1 VGLGCLLQVC
11 DLKRE
16 WMYFNRVKTEEVPFK
31 GIIGGCL
38 IPPALAMPMQ
48 QLLLD
53 VFTPPRPTLS
63 NFLVGQNGQLV
74 HELRKLADSQGTSPF
89 MFIYG
94 PAGCGKSHL
103 LRGVAAEMGVSVLA
117 GSNRFVFKA
126 SDQALVIDDVEQ
138 LTPYSQVQLF
148 NAFNSSLA
156 ENKPGKIILA
166 SEFPSADL
174 KLRDDLRTRIEAG
187 LCLRVQP
194 LSDQEKHEALQAMAK
209 SRGLELSEEVIDYAL
224 RYFQRDMGSLMAV
237 MDGLDR
243 FSLEQQKPVSVNLL
257 RHWMKRRESLV
268 IREYETRTV

>member
-1 VGLGCLLQVC
+1 
-11 DLKRE
+11 
-16 WMYFNRVKTEEVPFK
+16 
-31 GIIGGCL
+31 
-38 IPPALAMPMQ
+38 MQ

-103 LRGVAAEMGVSVLA
+103 LRGIAAQMGVSVLA

-126 SDQALVIDDVEQ
+126 SDQALVIDDVEK

-156 ENKPGKIILA
+156 REQ
-166 SEFPSADL
+166 
-174 KLRDDLRTRIEAG
+174 TR
-187 LCLRVQP
+187 
-194 LSDQEKHEALQAMAK
+194 
-209 SRGLELSEEVIDYAL
+209 
-224 RYFQRDMGSLMAV
+224 
-237 MDGLDR
+237 
-243 FSLEQQKPVSVNLL
+243 
-257 RHWMKRRESLV
+257 
-268 IREYETRTV
+268 

>member
-1 VGLGCLLQVC
+1 
-11 DLKRE
+11 
-16 WMYFNRVKTEEVPFK
+16 
-31 GIIGGCL
+31 
-38 IPPALAMPMQ
+38 MQ

-53 VFTPPRPTLS
+53 VFTPPRPMLS

-74 HELRKLADSQGTSPF
+74 HELQQLVKNETCTHIY
-89 MFIYG
+89 IYG
-94 PAGCGKSHL
+94 LPGCGKSHL
-103 LRGVAAEMGVSVLA
+103 LHGMAVQLGVSPLDA
-117 GSNRFVFKA
+117 NNRFVFKE
-126 SDQALVIDDVEQ
+126 SENSLIIDNIDQ

-156 ENKPGKIILA
+156 NNKPTKIILA
-166 SEFPSADL
+166 SEFPTAEL
-174 KLRDDLRTRIEAG
+174 KLRVDLRTRIQAG

-194 LSDQEKHEALQAMAK
+194 LSEQEKYEALQALAK
-209 SRGLELSEEVIDYAL
+209 SRGLELSEEVIEYAL

-268 IREYETRTV
+268 IREHETRAI

>member
-1 VGLGCLLQVC
+1 
-11 DLKRE
+11 
-16 WMYFNRVKTEEVPFK
+16 
-31 GIIGGCL
+31 
-38 IPPALAMPMQ
+38 MPMQ

-53 VFTPPRPTLS
+53 VFTPPRPTLT

-74 HELRKLADSQGTSPF
+74 HELQQLTQLRGLNPF
-89 MFIYG
+89 IYVYG

-103 LRGVAAEMGVSVLA
+103 LRGAAAELGVNVVA
-117 GSNRFVFKA
+117 GNNRFVFKP
-126 SDQALVIDDVEQ
+126 SEQALVIDNIEQ

-166 SEFPSADL
+166 SEFPPAEL

-187 LCLRVQP
+187 LCLRVHP
-194 LSDQEKHEALQAMAK
+194 LSDQEKHEALQSMAK
-209 SRGLELSEEVIDYAL
+209 SRGLQLSEEVIEYAL

>member
-1 VGLGCLLQVC
+1 
-11 DLKRE
+11 
-16 WMYFNRVKTEEVPFK
+16 
-31 GIIGGCL
+31 
-38 IPPALAMPMQ
+38 MPMQ

-53 VFTPPRPTLS
+53 VFTPPRPTLT

-74 HELRKLADSQGTSPF
+74 HELQQLATLESLSPF
-89 MFIYG
+89 MYVYG

-103 LRGVAAEMGVSVLA
+103 LRGVADEMGVNVVA
-117 GSNRFVFKA
+117 GGNRFVFKP
-126 SDQALVIDDVEQ
+126 SEQALVIDNIEQ

-166 SEFPSADL
+166 SEFPPAEL

-187 LCLRVQP
+187 LCLRVHP
-194 LSDQEKHEALQAMAK
+194 LSDQEKHEALQSMAK
-209 SRGLELSEEVIDYAL
+209 SRGLQLSEEVIEYAL

>member
-1 VGLGCLLQVC
+1 
-11 DLKRE
+11 
-16 WMYFNRVKTEEVPFK
+16 
-31 GIIGGCL
+31 
-38 IPPALAMPMQ
+38 MPMQ

-53 VFTPPRPTLS
+53 VFTPPRPTLT
-63 NFLVGQNGQLV
+63 NFLVGQNGQIV
-74 HELRKLADSQGTSPF
+74 HELQQLVHLQGLNPF
-89 MFIYG
+89 MYVYG

-103 LRGVAAEMGVSVLA
+103 LRGVAAELGVNVVA
-117 GSNRFVFKA
+117 GSHRFVFKP
-126 SDQALVIDDVEQ
+126 SEQALVIDNIEQ

-166 SEFPSADL
+166 SEFPPAEL

-187 LCLRVQP
+187 LCLRVHP
-194 LSDQEKHEALQAMAK
+194 LSDQEKHEALQSMAK
-209 SRGLELSEEVIDYAL
+209 SRGLQLSEEVIEYAL

>member
-1 VGLGCLLQVC
+1 
-11 DLKRE
+11 
-16 WMYFNRVKTEEVPFK
+16 
-31 GIIGGCL
+31 
-38 IPPALAMPMQ
+38 MQ

-53 VFTPPRPTLS
+53 VFTPPRPTLT

-74 HELRKLADSQGTSPF
+74 HELQQLIKLESLSPF
-89 MFIYG
+89 MYVYG

-103 LRGVAAEMGVSVLA
+103 LRGVAAEMGVNVVA
-117 GSNRFVFKA
+117 GGNRFVFKP
-126 SDQALVIDDVEQ
+126 SEQALVIDNIDQ

-166 SEFPSADL
+166 SEFPPAEL

-194 LSDQEKHEALQAMAK
+194 LSDHEKHEALQSMAK
-209 SRGLELSEEVIDYAL
+209 SRGLQLSEEVIEYAL

>member
-1 VGLGCLLQVC
+1 
-11 DLKRE
+11 
-16 WMYFNRVKTEEVPFK
+16 
-31 GIIGGCL
+31 
-38 IPPALAMPMQ
+38 MPMQ

-53 VFTPPRPTLS
+53 VFTPPRPTLT

-74 HELRKLADSQGTSPF
+74 HELQQLIKLESLSPF
-89 MFIYG
+89 MYVYG

-103 LRGVAAEMGVSVLA
+103 LRGVAAEMGVNVVA
-117 GSNRFVFKA
+117 GGNRFVFKP
-126 SDQALVIDDVEQ
+126 SEQALVIDNIDQ

-166 SEFPSADL
+166 SEFPPAEL

-194 LSDQEKHEALQAMAK
+194 LSDHEKHEALQSMAK
-209 SRGLELSEEVIDYAL
+209 SRGLQLSEEVIEYAL

>member
-1 VGLGCLLQVC
+1 
-11 DLKRE
+11 
-16 WMYFNRVKTEEVPFK
+16 
-31 GIIGGCL
+31 
-38 IPPALAMPMQ
+38 MQ

-53 VFTPPRPTLS
+53 VFTPPRPTLT

-74 HELRKLADSQGTSPF
+74 HELQQLIKLESLSPF
-89 MFIYG
+89 MYVYG

-103 LRGVAAEMGVSVLA
+103 LRGVAAEMGVNVVA
-117 GSNRFVFKA
+117 GGNRFVFKP
-126 SDQALVIDDVEQ
+126 SEQALVIDNIEQ

-166 SEFPSADL
+166 SEFPPAEL

-194 LSDQEKHEALQAMAK
+194 LSDHEKHEALQSMAK
-209 SRGLELSEEVIDYAL
+209 SRGLQLSEEVIEYAL

>member
-1 VGLGCLLQVC
+1 ML
-11 DLKRE
+11 
-16 WMYFNRVKTEEVPFK
+16 FK
-31 GIIGGCL
+31 GIIESFQADWS
-38 IPPALAMPMQ
+38 ISQESIESSINPSPAIPMQ

-74 HELRKLADSQGTSPF
+74 HELKQLVHAQGVSPF
-89 MFIYG
+89 MYIYG

-103 LRGVAAEMGVSVLA
+103 MRSVATKLGVNIVPG
-117 GSNRFVFKA
+117 GNRFVFKP
-126 SDQALVIDDVEQ
+126 SENALVIDNIEQ

-148 NAFNSSLA
+148 NAFNSSLS
-156 ENKPGKIILA
+156 ENKPGKIILSGEVPTA
-166 SEFPSADL
+166 EL
-174 KLRDDLRTRIEAG
+174 KLRDDLRTRIESG

-194 LSDQEKHEALQAMAK
+194 LSDQEKHAALQVTAQ
-209 SRGLELSEEVIDYAL
+209 SRGLQLSEEVIEYAL

-237 MDGLDR
+237 LDGLDR

>member
-1 VGLGCLLQVC
+1 
-11 DLKRE
+11 
-16 WMYFNRVKTEEVPFK
+16 
-31 GIIGGCL
+31 
-38 IPPALAMPMQ
+38 MQ

-53 VFTPPRPTLS
+53 VFTPPRPTLT

-74 HELRKLADSQGTSPF
+74 HELQQLAKLESLSPF
-89 MFIYG
+89 MYVYG

-103 LRGVAAEMGVSVLA
+103 LRGVADEMGVNVVA
-117 GSNRFVFKA
+117 GGNRFVFKP
-126 SDQALVIDDVEQ
+126 SEQALVIDNIEQ

-166 SEFPSADL
+166 SEFPPAEL

-187 LCLRVQP
+187 LCLRVHP
-194 LSDQEKHEALQAMAK
+194 LSDHEKHEALQSMAK
-209 SRGLELSEEVIDYAL
+209 SRGLQLSEEVIEYAL

>member
-1 VGLGCLLQVC
+1 
-11 DLKRE
+11 
-16 WMYFNRVKTEEVPFK
+16 
-31 GIIGGCL
+31 
-38 IPPALAMPMQ
+38 MQ

-53 VFTPPRPTLS
+53 VFTPPRPTLT

-74 HELRKLADSQGTSPF
+74 HELQQLATLESLSPF
-89 MFIYG
+89 MYVYG

-103 LRGVAAEMGVSVLA
+103 LRGVAAELGVNVVA
-117 GSNRFVFKA
+117 GGNRFVFK
-126 SDQALVIDDVEQ
+126 SSEQALVIDNIEQ

-166 SEFPSADL
+166 SEFPPAEL

-187 LCLRVQP
+187 LCLRVHP
-194 LSDQEKHEALQAMAK
+194 LSDQEKHEALQSMAK
-209 SRGLELSEEVIDYAL
+209 SRGLQLSEEVIEYAL

>member
-1 VGLGCLLQVC
+1 
-11 DLKRE
+11 
-16 WMYFNRVKTEEVPFK
+16 
-31 GIIGGCL
+31 
-38 IPPALAMPMQ
+38 MPMQ

-53 VFTPPRPTLS
+53 VFTPPRPTLT

-74 HELRKLADSQGTSPF
+74 HELQQLIKLESLSPF
-89 MFIYG
+89 MYVYG

-103 LRGVAAEMGVSVLA
+103 LRGVAAEMGVNVVA
-117 GSNRFVFKA
+117 GGNRFVFKP
-126 SDQALVIDDVEQ
+126 SEQALVIDNIEQ

-166 SEFPSADL
+166 SEFPPAEL

-194 LSDQEKHEALQAMAK
+194 LSDHEKHEALQSMAK
-209 SRGLELSEEVIDYAL
+209 SRGLQLSEEVIEYAL

>member
-1 VGLGCLLQVC
+1 
-11 DLKRE
+11 
-16 WMYFNRVKTEEVPFK
+16 
-31 GIIGGCL
+31 
-38 IPPALAMPMQ
+38 MPMQ

-74 HELRKLADSQGTSPF
+74 HELQQLRGKQSTSPF
-89 MFIYG
+89 IYVYG
-94 PAGCGKSHL
+94 PPGCGKSHL
-103 LRGVAAEMGVSVLA
+103 LRGIAAELGVNVVA
-117 GSNRFVFKA
+117 GNNRFVFKP
-126 SDQALVIDDVEQ
+126 SEQALVIDNIEQ

-166 SEFPSADL
+166 GGFPTAEL

-194 LSDQEKHEALQAMAK
+194 LSDHEKYEALQAMAT
-209 SRGLELSEEVIDYAL
+209 SRGLQLSEEVIEYAL

-268 IREYETRTV
+268 IREYETRTF

>member
-1 VGLGCLLQVC
+1 
-11 DLKRE
+11 
-16 WMYFNRVKTEEVPFK
+16 
-31 GIIGGCL
+31 
-38 IPPALAMPMQ
+38 MQ

-53 VFTPPRPTLS
+53 VFTPPRPTLT
-63 NFLVGQNGQLV
+63 NFLVGQNGQIV
-74 HELRKLADSQGTSPF
+74 HELQQLVHLQGLNPF
-89 MFIYG
+89 MYVYG

-103 LRGVAAEMGVSVLA
+103 LRGVAAELGVNVVA
-117 GSNRFVFKA
+117 GSHRFVFKP
-126 SDQALVIDDVEQ
+126 SEQALVIDNIEQ

-166 SEFPSADL
+166 SEFPPAEL

-187 LCLRVQP
+187 LCLRVHP
-194 LSDQEKHEALQAMAK
+194 LSDQEKHEALQSMAK
-209 SRGLELSEEVIDYAL
+209 SRGLQLSEEVIEYAL

>member
-1 VGLGCLLQVC
+1 
-11 DLKRE
+11 
-16 WMYFNRVKTEEVPFK
+16 
-31 GIIGGCL
+31 
-38 IPPALAMPMQ
+38 MPMQ

-53 VFTPPRPTLS
+53 VFTPPRPTLT

-74 HELRKLADSQGTSPF
+74 HELQQLAKLESLSPF
-89 MFIYG
+89 MYVYG

-103 LRGVAAEMGVSVLA
+103 LRGVAAELGVNVVA
-117 GSNRFVFKA
+117 GGNRFVFKP
-126 SDQALVIDDVEQ
+126 SEQALVIDNIEQ

-166 SEFPSADL
+166 SEFPPAEL

-187 LCLRVQP
+187 LCLRVHP
-194 LSDQEKHEALQAMAK
+194 LSDQEKHEALQSMAK
-209 SRGLELSEEVIDYAL
+209 SRGLQLSEEVIEYAL

>member
-1 VGLGCLLQVC
+1 
-11 DLKRE
+11 
-16 WMYFNRVKTEEVPFK
+16 
-31 GIIGGCL
+31 
-38 IPPALAMPMQ
+38 MPMQ

-53 VFTPPRPTLS
+53 VFTPPRPTLT

-74 HELRKLADSQGTSPF
+74 HELQQLATLVSLSPF
-89 MFIYG
+89 MYVYG

-103 LRGVAAEMGVSVLA
+103 LRGVADEMGVNVVA
-117 GSNRFVFKA
+117 GGNRFVFKP
-126 SDQALVIDDVEQ
+126 SEQALVIDNIEQ

-166 SEFPSADL
+166 SEFPPAEL

-187 LCLRVQP
+187 LCLRVHP
-194 LSDQEKHEALQAMAK
+194 LSDQEKHEALQSMAK
-209 SRGLELSEEVIDYAL
+209 SRGLQLSEEVIEYAL

>member
-1 VGLGCLLQVC
+1 
-11 DLKRE
+11 
-16 WMYFNRVKTEEVPFK
+16 
-31 GIIGGCL
+31 
-38 IPPALAMPMQ
+38 MQ

-74 HELRKLADSQGTSPF
+74 HELQQLRGKQSTSPF
-89 MFIYG
+89 IYVYG
-94 PAGCGKSHL
+94 PPGCGKSHL
-103 LRGVAAEMGVSVLA
+103 LRGIAAELGVNVVA
-117 GSNRFVFKA
+117 GNNRFVFKP
-126 SDQALVIDDVEQ
+126 SEQALVIDNIEQ

-166 SEFPSADL
+166 GGFPTAEL

-194 LSDQEKHEALQAMAK
+194 LSDHEKYEALQAMAT
-209 SRGLELSEEVIDYAL
+209 SRGLQLSEEVIEYAL

-268 IREYETRTV
+268 IREYETRTF

>member
-1 VGLGCLLQVC
+1 
-11 DLKRE
+11 
-16 WMYFNRVKTEEVPFK
+16 
-31 GIIGGCL
+31 
-38 IPPALAMPMQ
+38 MQ

-63 NFLVGQNGQLV
+63 NFLAGQNGQLV
-74 HELRKLADSQGTSPF
+74 HELQLMLNKQGTSPF

-94 PAGCGKSHL
+94 PKGCGKSHL
-103 LRGVAAEMGVSVLA
+103 LRGVATQLDVTVTA
-117 GSNRFVFKA
+117 GNNRFVFKPGE
-126 SDQALVIDDVEQ
+126 QALVIDNIDL

-166 SEFPSADL
+166 SEFPTPDL

-187 LCLRVQP
+187 LCLRMQP
-194 LSDQEKHEALQAMAK
+194 LSDEEKHEALQAIAK
-209 SRGLELSEEVIDYAL
+209 SRGLQLSEEVIEYAL

>member
-1 VGLGCLLQVC
+1 
-11 DLKRE
+11 
-16 WMYFNRVKTEEVPFK
+16 
-31 GIIGGCL
+31 
-38 IPPALAMPMQ
+38 MPMQ

-53 VFTPPRPTLS
+53 VFTPPRPTLT

-74 HELRKLADSQGTSPF
+74 HELQQLARLESLSPF
-89 MFIYG
+89 MYVYG

-103 LRGVAAEMGVSVLA
+103 LRGVAAEMGVNVVA
-117 GSNRFVFKA
+117 GGNRFVFKP
-126 SDQALVIDDVEQ
+126 SEQALVIDNIEQ

-166 SEFPSADL
+166 SEFSPAEL

-187 LCLRVQP
+187 LCLRVHP
-194 LSDQEKHEALQAMAK
+194 LSDQEKHEALQSIAK
-209 SRGLELSEEVIDYAL
+209 SRGLQLSEEVIEYAL

>member
-1 VGLGCLLQVC
+1 
-11 DLKRE
+11 
-16 WMYFNRVKTEEVPFK
+16 
-31 GIIGGCL
+31 
-38 IPPALAMPMQ
+38 MPMQ

-53 VFTPPRPTLS
+53 VFTPPRPTLT

-74 HELRKLADSQGTSPF
+74 HELQQLAKLESLSPF
-89 MFIYG
+89 MYVYG

-103 LRGVAAEMGVSVLA
+103 LRGVADEMGVNVVA
-117 GSNRFVFKA
+117 GGNRFVFKP
-126 SDQALVIDDVEQ
+126 SEQALVIDNIEQ

-166 SEFPSADL
+166 SEFPPAEL

-187 LCLRVQP
+187 LCLRVHP
-194 LSDQEKHEALQAMAK
+194 LSDQEKHEALQSMAK
-209 SRGLELSEEVIDYAL
+209 SRGLQLSEEVIEYAL

-268 IREYETRTV
+268 IREYETRSV